1 MKEKQNL
8 RIKDLSLENRPRER
22 LAAQGAKALTDGE
35 LLAIV
40 LQTGSGKQSA
50 IDLGNQM
57 LRKLGGLTGLAKTD
71 VATLKTLDGVGDA
84 KASQVI
90 AVMELAAR
98 LAAEEVKSKTTV
110 FTPDD
115 VAQLLLPDLSKRTQ
129 EVFVVV
135 LLNSRNHLIA
145 TEELYKGAQNGSTVR
160 IAEIFTTAVRL
171 NAVNLI
177 IAHNHPSGDATESP
191 EDVNLTREVIE
202 AGRLLDIKV
211 LDHLVIGQKTYA
223 SIRQN
228 HETLWLR

>member
-1 MKEKQNL
+1 MTDKQNL

-35 LLAIV
+35 LLALV
-40 LQTGSGKQSA
+40 LRTGSGKQSA
-50 IDLGNQM
+50 IELGNQM
-57 LRKLGGLTGLAKTD
+57 LRKLGGLNGLAKAD
-71 VATLKTLDGVGDA
+71 LSTLKTLDGVGDV
-84 KASQVI
+84 KASQMI

-115 VAQLLLPDLSKRTQ
+115 VAQLLLADLSKRAQ

-160 IAEIFTTAVRL
+160 IAEIFASAIRL

-202 AGRLLDIKV
+202 AGRLLDIRV
-211 LDHLVIGQKTYA
+211 LDHLVIGQKSYT
-223 SIRQN
+223 SIRRN
-228 HETLWLR
+228 HDSLWLR

>member
-8 RIKDLSLENRPRER
+8 RIKDLSLANRPRER
-22 LAAQGAKALTDGE
+22 LAAQGPKALTDGE

-40 LQTGSGKQSA
+40 LRTGSGKQSA

-57 LRKLGGLTGLAKTD
+57 LQQLGGLNGLAKVD
-71 VATLKTLDGVGDA
+71 LATLKTLDGVGNA
-84 KASQVI
+84 KASTVI

-98 LAAEEVKSKTTV
+98 LVAEEVKSKTTV

-135 LLNSRNHLIA
+135 LLNSRNHLVG

-160 IAEIFTTAVRL
+160 ISEIFTTAVRFG
-171 NAVNLI
+171 AVSII

-202 AGRLLDIKV
+202 AGNLLDIKV
-211 LDHLVIGQKTYA
+211 LDHLVIGEKTYT
-223 SIRQN
+223 SIRRK
-228 HETLWLR
+228 HDSLWLR

>member
-50 IDLGNQM
+50 IDLGNHM

-71 VATLKTLDGVGDA
+71 VATLKTMDGVGDA

-98 LAAEEVKSKTTV
+98 LVAEEVKSKTTV

-145 TEELYKGAQNGSTVR
+145 IEELYKGAQNGSTVR
-160 IAEIFTTAVRL
+160 IAEIFATAVRL

-177 IAHNHPSGDATESP
+177 IAHNHPSGDVTESP

-223 SIRQN
+223 SIRRN